1 MFQDINAYTL
11 YINMHIHGAKM
22 EREQNKKQKEE
33 ENEKKKL
40 AKQKLKD
47 DKDKLSKNKIVK
59 SPLKKRSKIA
69 VECAYC
75 DNEVNI
81 VEAERNWFECNNC
94 EEWCCS
100 DCNDAATNDKYLCKN
115 CK

>member
-1 MFQDINAYTL
+1 MV
-11 YINMHIHGAKM
+11 
-22 EREQNKKQKEE
+22 REQNKKKKEE

-40 AKQKLKD
+40 AKQQLKQ
-47 DKDKLSKNKIVK
+47 NKMVK
-59 SPLKKRSKIA
+59 SPVKKRSKIA